1 MKMTARMVER
11 AMPIWEE
18 IMKEPFIQEM
28 IDGTLPI
35 EKFKNYTIQD
45 TLYLKGFSKTYAYGF
60 INSNDIRIMRRFYE
74 CMHVILADEG
84 MLHIR
89 YLQEFYGLEEQKV
102 YDLPIEPENLAYTE
116 YMVNV
121 SKTGTAQETLA
132 AVMPCILSYLYIA
145 ELVKKATEEKGTLEG
160 SHFQLWIEEY
170 ASDRYSKACEDI
182 TAFMDDIS
190 ANLTEEEA
198 ERIIEI
204 FCTSSR
210 HEQNFWKMSY
220 R

>member
-1 MKMTARMVER
+1 MVER
-11 AMPIWEE
+11 AKPIWEE

-28 IDGTLPI
+28 IDGTLPV

-121 SKTGTAQETLA
+121 GKTGSAQETLA

-145 ELVKKATEEKGTLEG
+145 QIVKEEAEKKGTLEG

-170 ASDRYSKACEDI
+170 ASERYAKACEDI

-190 ANLTEEEA
+190 SGLSEEEA
-198 ERIIEI
+198 ERVMEI

-210 HEQNFWKMSY
+210 HELNFWKMSY
-220 R
+220 RS

>member
-1 MKMTARMVER
+1 M
-11 AMPIWEE
+11 
-18 IMKEPFIQEM
+18 
-28 IDGTLPI
+28 
-35 EKFKNYTIQD
+35 
-45 TLYLKGFSKTYAYGF
+45 
-60 INSNDIRIMRRFYE
+60 IMRRFYE

-121 SKTGTAQETLA
+121 SKTGSAQETLA

-145 ELVKKATEEKGTLEG
+145 QIVKEEAEKKGTLEG

-170 ASDRYSKACEDI
+170 ASERYAKACEDI

-190 ANLTEEEA
+190 SGLSEEEA
-198 ERIIEI
+198 ERVMEI

-210 HEQNFWKMSY
+210 HELNFWKMSY
-220 R
+220 RS